1 MDRVDYSQVDYLASS
16 PNPEIG
22 RLSMMVKDLRERVQS
37 LEEGQTQLLDKLNSM
52 QKKGSKGADHST
64 TARSRTRKKFSKYAC
79 DLCLAK
85 FSHPAMLQKH
95 RKQAHKAPYNI

>member
-1 MDRVDYSQVDYLASS
+1 MDKVDYSQIDYLASS

-52 QKKGSKGADHST
+52 QKGSKGTGHTA
-64 TARSRTRKKFSKYAC
+64 TARSRTKKKPSKYAC

-95 RKQAHKAPYNI
+95 RKQAHKAPYNG